1 MITKKYL
8 DAGHPIDF
16 IKSVIS
22 DFKIKDENEPII
34 PDWLFEEPS
43 KVLFKL
49 SYCPSNDNDVKRF
62 INKTESFAGGKIM
75 LIALWSTRNVKSLFP
90 IKENVAHRSSV
101 IYERQCSC
109 KLSYIGQTKRN
120 SEVRWKKHENLAG
133 KSEPAKH
140 LIENASHKF
149 TWKVLLAAPSHFRR
163 RKIREV
169 FFITLR
175 KLSIK

>member
-1 MITKKYL
+1 MKTNQLYL
-8 DAGHPIDF
+8 TGCL
-16 IKSVIS
+16 K
-22 DFKIKDENEPII
+22 N
-34 PDWLFEEPS
+34 L

-49 SYCPSNDNDVKRF
+49 PYCPSNDNDVKRF
-62 INKTESFAGGKIM
+62 INKIESFAGGKIM

-90 IKENVAHRSSV
+90 IKENVAHRSCL

-120 SEVRWKKHENLAG
+120 NEVRWKKHENLAG

-140 LIENASHKF
+140 FIENASHKF

-163 RKIREV
+163 RKIREA

-175 KLSIK
+175 KPSIK